1 MVYCNRY
8 LRFETDVVIT
18 ESNKVYI
25 NIEGLFRNLGIKCIS
40 GNESGVLTGFI
51 ENESKTYRI
60 DFNSN
65 QITIGEKIIR
75 AANGF
80 MKESGA
86 IYIESTVITEAFG
99 LQIIFNYRSLSIKLE
114 SDFELPVI
122 KQMRLEQMR
131 QNVSKL
137 QDKRIVAD
145 TIIQRDYHFLKFGT
159 MDWSIS
165 SFQTTG
171 EKTNNRFY
179 FGLGTELLYG
189 QFNVSAEYNDQYKFD
204 KRRIDYNWR
213 WVDNG
218 KNAIKQA
225 QLGKIYN
232 QSISF
237 LEAPLVGAAVSNA
250 PTTLRK
256 ASGFY
261 NINEYTEPNWTVEL
275 YLNDIL
281 VDFTRQMLFLPA
293 KSLEY
298 SVSGGVLQDYK
309 NSRFGKGVVNYG
321 ISNFLTLGAGVEYL
335 SSIEVNPYIPY
346 ANLAFQPFGKLI
358 LNLEYA
364 HNVRSKG
371 LMKSLFWEKRFW
383 KLIMPI
389 L

>member
-1 MVYCNRY
+1 MRLAIGLLVFIIILLSIKVYAVEEIIDIKLDPVVSFDEVPVGFIANGY

-51 ENESKTYRI
+51 ENESKTYHI

-145 TIIQRDYHFLKFGT
+145 TIIQRDYHF
-159 MDWSIS
+159 
-165 SFQTTG
+165 
-171 EKTNNRFY
+171 
-179 FGLGTELLYG
+179 
-189 QFNVSAEYNDQYKFD
+189 
-204 KRRIDYNWR
+204 
-213 WVDNG
+213 
-218 KNAIKQA
+218 
-225 QLGKIYN
+225 
-232 QSISF
+232 
-237 LEAPLVGAAVSNA
+237 
-250 PTTLRK
+250 
-256 ASGFY
+256 
-261 NINEYTEPNWTVEL
+261 
-275 YLNDIL
+275 
-281 VDFTRQMLFLPA
+281 
-293 KSLEY
+293 
-298 SVSGGVLQDYK
+298 
-309 NSRFGKGVVNYG
+309 
-321 ISNFLTLGAGVEYL
+321 
-335 SSIEVNPYIPY
+335 
-346 ANLAFQPFGKLI
+346 
-358 LNLEYA
+358 
-364 HNVRSKG
+364 
-371 LMKSLFWEKRFW
+371 
-383 KLIMPI
+383 
-389 L
+389 